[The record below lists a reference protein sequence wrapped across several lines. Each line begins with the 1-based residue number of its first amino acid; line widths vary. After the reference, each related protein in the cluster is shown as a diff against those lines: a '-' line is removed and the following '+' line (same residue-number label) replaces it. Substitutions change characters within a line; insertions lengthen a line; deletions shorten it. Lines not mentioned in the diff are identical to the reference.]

1 MAPLTDE
8 VCLITMAIEKM
19 SFDAW
24 LVGASATFSNA
35 THYYKWLW
43 QTVAVNGQHHTQ
55 SLQELF
61 NDECRSPN
69 NTSAFADICIR

>member
-35 THYYKWLW
+35 THYYK
-43 QTVAVNGQHHTQ
+43 
-55 SLQELF
+55 
-61 NDECRSPN
+61 
-69 NTSAFADICIR
+69 